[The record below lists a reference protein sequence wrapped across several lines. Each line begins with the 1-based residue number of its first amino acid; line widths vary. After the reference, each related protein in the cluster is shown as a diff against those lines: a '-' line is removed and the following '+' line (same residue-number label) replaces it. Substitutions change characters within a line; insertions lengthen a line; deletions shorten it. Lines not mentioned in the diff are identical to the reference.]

1 MLYIYSL
8 LKSELSDLKTNM
20 SSRPESGVSKTEKTL
35 QLEAQQRANEKL
47 KLPENKKPSV
57 LGMISHKLSIETFFG
72 HKYFK

>member
-1 MLYIYSL
+1 
-8 LKSELSDLKTNM
+8 M

-57 LGMISHKLSIETFFG
+57 LGMISHKLAI
-72 HKYFK
+72 